1 MTTLRCSAR
10 AVDLLTYAGDHL
22 RSRPVEHS
30 VMLTN
35 AERRI
40 ADDQGDD
47 LWCWVSTAGGEVAA
61 AAMHTPPIGLYL
73 SLGPDD
79 AIRTVAGELHERGRE
94 LPSVGGPRRQ
104 AETFA
109 DAWAGL
115 AGVTAR
121 TRARQGLYAADAV
134 TPPSGVAGRIRRA
147 ESADVL
153 LLRTWHAG
161 FFTDTGHPVE
171 TDDMAERV
179 ADGRLYVWDVDDK
192 VVVSMAGITAPAA
205 GVARVVLVYTPR
217 ELRGHGYASACVAA
231 LTARQLAEPGRTCML
246 YTDLANPTS
255 NGIYQA
261 IGYRRIGEAV
271 RIVFD

>member
-1 MTTLRCSAR
+1 MTVFRTTSDAAEFLKHAR
-10 AVDLLTYAGDHL
+10 DYL

-35 AERRI
+35 AERRF
-40 ADDQGDD
+40 ADAEGDD
-47 LWCWVSTAGGEVAA
+47 LWCWLSTADGEVAA
-61 AAMHTPPIGLYL
+61 TAMHTPPFGLYL
-73 SLGPDD
+73 SVGPDD
-79 AIRTVAGELHERGRE
+79 AVRTVAGELHERGRE
-94 LPSVGGPRRQ
+94 LPSVGGPLRQ

-109 DAWAGL
+109 EAWAGL
-115 AGVTAR
+115 VGVTGR
-121 TRARQGLYAADAV
+121 VRARQGIYAADAV
-134 TPPSGVAGRIRRA
+134 TPPTGVPGRIRRA
-147 ESADVL
+147 ESTDL
-153 LLRTWHAG
+153 PLLRTWHAG

-171 TDDMAERV
+171 ADDTAERV
-179 ADGRLYVWDVDDK
+179 ADGRLYVWDVDGT
-192 VVVSMAGITAPAA
+192 VVSMAGITAPAA

-261 IGYRRIGEAV
+261 IGYRRIGDAV
-271 RIVFD
+271 HIVFD